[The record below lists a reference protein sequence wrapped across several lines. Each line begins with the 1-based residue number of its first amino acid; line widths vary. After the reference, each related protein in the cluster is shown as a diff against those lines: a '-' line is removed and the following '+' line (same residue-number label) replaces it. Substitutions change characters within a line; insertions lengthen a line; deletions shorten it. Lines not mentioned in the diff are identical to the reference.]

1 MILDP
6 ALIKLVE
13 KIKTKSL
20 EKNYTIS
27 VTESCTGGLLSGYLT
42 LTAIAGASH
51 YFDISIISYSNKAK
65 INILKIPK
73 NILNLF
79 GAVSE
84 ETAQSM
90 VIGLSSIV
98 DSNIILSIT
107 GIAGPDGGSN
117 QKPVGTVCFGLY
129 ANKMLTSNTYHFS
142 GNREEIRHL
151 GCKQALLLIL
161 NKLSHLRWQPNS

>member
-42 LTAIAGASH
+42 AIAGASH
-51 YFDISIISYSNKAK
+51 YFDTSIISYSNKAK

-90 VIGLSSIV
+90 VGSLNILLS
-98 DSNIILSIT
+98 N
-107 GIAGPDGGSN
+107 G
-117 QKPVGTVCFGLY
+117 
-129 ANKMLTSNTYHFS
+129 
-142 GNREEIRHL
+142 
-151 GCKQALLLIL
+151 
-161 NKLSHLRWQPNS
+161 

>member
-42 LTAIAGASH
+42 AIAGASH
-51 YFDISIISYSNKAK
+51 YFDTSIISYSNKAK

-107 GIAGPDGGSN
+107 GIAGHDGGSN

-151 GCKQALLLIL
+151 ACKQALLLIL
-161 NKLSHLRWQPNS
+161 KNLD